1 MFIQILRASVT
12 DPAAAHAAVD
22 RWQAEL
28 KPGAQGYL
36 GMTSGVADDATFIAV
51 VRFASAEAAR
61 ANSERPE
68 QDAWWR
74 ETSMLFDA
82 EPRVYDC
89 PTVDVLLDGGSDDAG
104 FVQLE
109 VFTGVKDIEAVRA
122 IDKEFARLGHLRP
135 DLLGVTTAF
144 TTDGQLFAT
153 NYFTSEAEARAAE
166 AQEWPAE
173 VLALVERLTELT
185 DGVEYIDLRTPWLH
199 S

>member
-1 MFIQILRASVT
+1 MFIQILRGSVT
-12 DPAAAHAAVD
+12 DPAAARAVVD
-22 RWQAEL
+22 RWQADL
-28 KPGAQGYL
+28 KPGAPGYL

-74 ETSMLFDA
+74 ETSTLFDG
-82 EPRVYDC
+82 EPRCYDC
-89 PTVDVLLDGGSDDAG
+89 PTVDVLLGGGSDDAG

-109 VFTGVKDIEAVRA
+109 IYTGVKDVEAVRA
-122 IDKEFARLGHLRP
+122 VDKEFARLAHLRP

-153 NYFTSEAEARAAE
+153 NYFTSAAEAREAEAL
-166 AQEWPAE
+166 EWPAE
-173 VLALVERLTELT
+173 VLALVEQVTELT